1 MRDYLAEYYSFAL
14 RGVIESFLLVLV
26 IILFLRYSDLLS
38 ILKKNK
44 NYFMIFIIFIFF
56 NIGQIT
62 DRFQYQYPQQ
72 YDTYPFIRFAM
83 YQASPDGVELVSYRF
98 CVYKNTN
105 QNCEEL
111 NVAKI
116 YSAIGLPP
124 LSSRMNYLV
133 HNFPDTSDEILLW
146 LASLERLRSPD
157 WLYLTFEKEFVTDNN
172 SNYIELRRL
181 YVEN

>member
-1 MRDYLAEYYSFAL
+1 MCLQEYKS
-14 RGVIESFLLVLV
+14 
-26 IILFLRYSDLLS
+26 
-38 ILKKNK
+38 
-44 NYFMIFIIFIFF
+44 
-56 NIGQIT
+56 
-62 DRFQYQYPQQ
+62 
-72 YDTYPFIRFAM
+72 
-83 YQASPDGVELVSYRF
+83 
-98 CVYKNTN
+98 
-105 QNCEEL
+105 NCEEL